1 MASNP
6 PLVQFKD
13 VRLALGH
20 EVLADHVDATL
31 ARGDRACLVGRNGS
45 GKSTLLRAL
54 AGEIEVDRGE
64 LFIQPGVKTAYLPQQ
79 PDLPPQDSVHA
90 YVAGG
95 LPGDVAHEEH
105 RVDQVLARL
114 DLEGGRRLGTLSGGE
129 GRRVALARTLVSE
142 PDVLLLDEP
151 TNHLDL
157 PTIEW
162 LEGELKR
169 FSGTLILVSHDRAF
183 LRAVSN
189 CTLWLDR
196 GTMRKMDAG
205 FEKFDDWAEEVRA
218 AEAEQLHQLNKKIE
232 REAQWEHGGISGR
245 RKRNQRRLAELREM
259 RQTRA
264 EMLKAKPGEMSL
276 QVAEAERSGKTV
288 IEAEGISKGFT
299 REDGA
304 RVEVVRDFSTRIRK
318 GDRIGVIGP
327 NGAGKTTLI
336 KMLTGDLDPDTGEVR
351 HGTNLQPIY
360 FDQRRE
366 SLDPEKTLWQTLA
379 PGGGDTIDVGGKARH
394 VVAYLKDF
402 LFEEGQARQPV
413 KALSGGET
421 NRLLL
426 ARLFARR
433 SNLIVMDEPT
443 NDLDVETLDL
453 LVEVLG
459 EYDGTLL
466 LVSHDRD
473 FLDKTVTSVV
483 AMEGDGR
490 VEEFPGGYTDAL
502 SQRRGPKGG
511 ARMGDKGK
519 AEKKSGSK
527 GSQKTQGKQGPGKQN
542 GGKRGAGGTQG
553 KLSYKEQRELDE
565 LPGKIDKLQQGID
578 DLQARLADPEFFK
591 RDPDGYQQAT
601 EELQRAQRALEKA
614 ETRWLELEERREALA
629 QGTGS

>member
-1 MASNP
+1 VP
-6 PLVQFKD
+6 
-13 VRLALGH
+13 
-20 EVLADHVDATL
+20 
-31 ARGDRACLVGRNGS
+31 
-45 GKSTLLRAL
+45 
-54 AGEIEVDRGE
+54 
-64 LFIQPGVKTAYLPQQ
+64 
-79 PDLPPQDSVHA
+79 
-90 YVAGG
+90 
-95 LPGDVAHEEH
+95 
-105 RVDQVLARL
+105 
-114 DLEGGRRLGTLSGGE
+114 
-129 GRRVALARTLVSE
+129 
-142 PDVLLLDEP
+142 
-151 TNHLDL
+151 
-157 PTIEW
+157 
-162 LEGELKR
+162 
-169 FSGTLILVSHDRAF
+169 
-183 LRAVSN
+183 
-189 CTLWLDR
+189 
-196 GTMRKMDAG
+196 
-205 FEKFDDWAEEVRA
+205 
-218 AEAEQLHQLNKKIE
+218 
-232 REAQWEHGGISGR
+232 
-245 RKRNQRRLAELREM
+245 
-259 RQTRA
+259 
-264 EMLKAKPGEMSL
+264 
-276 QVAEAERSGKTV
+276 
-288 IEAEGISKGFT
+288 
-299 REDGA
+299 
-304 RVEVVRDFSTRIRK
+304 VEVVRDFSTRIRK

-336 KMLTGDLDPDTGEVR
+336 KMLTGDLDPDSGEVR

-473 FLDKTVTSVV
+473 FLDKTVTSIV

-511 ARMGDKGK
+511 ARMGDKAKADKKAGGK
-519 AEKKSGSK
+519 GGQKSA
-527 GSQKTQGKQGPGKQN
+527 GKQSS
-542 GGKRGAGGTQG
+542 GKRSSGGNQG
-553 KLSYKEQRELDE
+553 KLSYKEQRELAE

-578 DLQARLADPEFFK
+578 DLQVKLADPEFFK

-601 EELQRAQRALEKA
+601 EELQRAQNALEKA

>member
-20 EVLADHVDATL
+20 EVLAEHVDATL

-54 AGEIEVDRGE
+54 AGEVEVDRGE
-64 LFIQPGVKTAYLPQQ
+64 LFIQPGAKTAYLPQQ
-79 PDLPPQDSVHA
+79 PDLPPEQTVHA
-90 YVAGG
+90 YVTGG

-114 DLEGGRRLGTLSGGE
+114 DLEAGRRLGTLSGGE
-129 GRRVALARTLVSE
+129 GRRAALARTLVSE

-169 FSGTLILVSHDRAF
+169 FRGTLILVSHDRAF

-196 GTMRKMDAG
+196 GTLRTTDRG
-205 FEKFDDWAEEVRA
+205 FERFDQWAEEVRQ
-218 AEAEQLHQLNKKIE
+218 AEAEQLYQLNKKIA
-232 REAQWEHGGISGR
+232 REAHWEHGGISGR
-245 RKRNQRRLAELREM
+245 RKRNQRRLAELQEL

-288 IEAEGISKGFT
+288 IEAERLSKGFE
-299 REDGA
+299 REDGQ

-336 KMLTGDLDPDTGEVR
+336 KMLTGDLNPDSGQVR

-459 EYDGTLL
+459 DYDGTLL

-473 FLDKTVTSVV
+473 FLDKTVTSIV

-511 ARMGDKGK
+511 ARMGDKAK
-519 AEKKSGSK
+519 ADKKAGGQK
-527 GSQKTQGKQGPGKQN
+527 AGSQRRGDQKAP
-542 GGKRGAGGTQG
+542 GKRGSGGTQG

-565 LPGKIDKLQQGID
+565 LPAKIEKLQQGID
-578 DLQARLADPEFFK
+578 ELQAKLAEPDFFT

-601 EELQRAQRALEKA
+601 EELQRAQRALDKA